1 LSISGLAIQAD
12 VTVRDA
18 GGDLSGRDEG
28 QISMDTTRCDVLI
41 VGGGAAGLS
50 AATTLCRALRSVLV
64 IDSGTPRNAPAA
76 GVHGYLSRDGMN
88 PRDLLSVGRSEVL
101 SYGGTVING
110 DAVSA
115 RRTPEGF
122 EVILGNARRFSARRL
137 LVTSGLTDELPPIDG
152 LREQWGKGVV
162 HCPYCH
168 GWEIRGQRIGV
179 LGTGPLSVHQA
190 LMFRQWSPD
199 ITLFL
204 NDAVTPTDEEW
215 DRLAARSVSVVDGA
229 VASVDAVDGV
239 LKGLTLRQGSSF
251 GVQALA
257 VGTRMEARSGLLE
270 SLGLRPQ
277 VHPSGA
283 GRFIE
288 SDATGG
294 ATAVRGVYAA
304 GNVSNLMA
312 QVITA
317 AAEGVMAGARI
328 NADLIEEETRWA
340 VEGRF
345 GHFSPSSEAAA
356 SAIVLEHRRHGLDNG
371 GITAAGGPMNPV
383 QK

>member
-1 LSISGLAIQAD
+1 
-12 VTVRDA
+12 
-18 GGDLSGRDEG
+18 
-28 QISMDTTRCDVLI
+28 MDTTRYDVVI

-50 AATTLCRALRSVLV
+50 AATTLGRALRSVLV

-76 GVHGYLSRDGMN
+76 GVHGYLSRDGIN
-88 PRDLLSVGRSEVL
+88 PGELLSIGRSEVL
-101 SYGGTVING
+101 SYGGTVLDG
-110 DAVSA
+110 EAVA
-115 RRTPEGF
+115 ADRTPDGF
-122 EVILGNARRFSARRL
+122 EVVLGDARRFSGRRM
-137 LVTSGLTDELPPIDG
+137 LVTTGLTDELPPISG

-190 LMFRQWSPD
+190 LLFRQWSPD

-204 NDAVTPTDEEW
+204 NDTVEPTDQEW
-215 DRLAARSVSVVDGA
+215 DKLAARSIAVVDGA

-239 LKGLTLRQGSSF
+239 LTGLTLRQGASF

-257 VGTRMEARSGLLE
+257 VGTGMEARSALLE
-270 SLGLRPQ
+270 SLGLSSQ

-288 SDATGG
+288 TDTMG
-294 ATAVRGVYAA
+294 ATAVAGVYAA

-328 NADLIEEETRWA
+328 NADLIDEETRWA
-340 VEGRF
+340 VDGRF
-345 GHFSPSSEAAA
+345 GPFSAASEATVSRIA
-356 SAIVLEHRRHGLDNG
+356 LDTRRHGLDEG
-371 GITAAGGPMNPV
+371 REAVGMGPGSR
-383 QK
+383 

>member
-1 LSISGLAIQAD
+1 MDPTRYD
-12 VTVRDA
+12 VV
-18 GGDLSGRDEG
+18 
-28 QISMDTTRCDVLI
+28 I

-50 AATTLCRALRSVLV
+50 AATTLGRALRSVLV

-88 PRDLLSVGRSEVL
+88 PRELLAIGRSEVL
-101 SYGGTVING
+101 SYGGTVIDG

-122 EVILGNARRFSARRL
+122 EVVLGDSRRFSGRRL
-137 LVTSGLTDELPPIDG
+137 LVTTGLTDGLPRIDG
-152 LREQWGKGVV
+152 LREQWGQGVV

-190 LMFRQWSPD
+190 LLFRQWSPD

-204 NDAVTPTDEEW
+204 NDTVEPTDEEW
-215 DRLAARSVSVVDGA
+215 DKLAARSITVVRGA
-229 VASVDAVDGV
+229 VASVNAVDGV
-239 LKGLTLRQGSSF
+239 LTGLTLRQGTSF
-251 GVQALA
+251 AVQALA
-257 VGTRMEARSGLLE
+257 AGTQMEAESALLE
-270 SLGLRPQ
+270 SLGLTSQ

-283 GRFIE
+283 GHFIE
-288 SDATGG
+288 TDATG
-294 ATAVRGVYAA
+294 ATAVPGVYAA

-345 GHFSPSSEAAA
+345 GPFSAAA
-356 SAIVLEHRRHGLDNG
+356 ESAVSRTVLGHRRHGLS
-371 GITAAGGPMNPV
+371 AASAEQDVVSPPRALGR
-383 QK
+383 

>member
-1 LSISGLAIQAD
+1 
-12 VTVRDA
+12 
-18 GGDLSGRDEG
+18 
-28 QISMDTTRCDVLI
+28 MDTTRYDVVI

-50 AATTLCRALRSVLV
+50 AATTLGRALRSVLV

-76 GVHGYLSRDGMN
+76 GIHGYLSRDGMN
-88 PRDLLSVGRSEVL
+88 PRELLSIGRSEVL
-101 SYGGTVING
+101 SYGGTVIDG
-110 DAVSA
+110 EAVSA
-115 RRTPEGF
+115 RRTTDGF
-122 EVILGNARRFSARRL
+122 EVILDDARRFSGRRL
-137 LVTSGLTDELPPIDG
+137 LITAGLTDELPPIDG

-190 LMFRQWSPD
+190 LLFRQWSGD

-204 NDAVTPTDEEW
+204 NDTVEPTDDEW
-215 DRLAARSVSVVDGA
+215 DKLAARSVTVVEGA

-239 LKGLTLRQGSSF
+239 LSGLTLRPGTSF
-251 GVQALA
+251 ALQALA
-257 VGTRMEARSGLLE
+257 VGTRMEARSGLFE
-270 SLGLRPQ
+270 SLGVRSQP
-277 VHPSGA
+277 HPSGA
-283 GRFIE
+283 GQFIE
-288 SDATGG
+288 TDPTG
-294 ATAVRGVYAA
+294 ATAVTGVYAG

-340 VEGRF
+340 VEGHF
-345 GHFSPSSEAAA
+345 GPFSAASEAAA
-356 SAIVLEHRRHGLDNG
+356 STIVLGDRRHGLDDVDDAGAISGAPDSPGIHRLLRNG
-371 GITAAGGPMNPV
+371 RFEGS
-383 QK
+383 

>member
-1 LSISGLAIQAD
+1 
-12 VTVRDA
+12 
-18 GGDLSGRDEG
+18 
-28 QISMDTTRCDVLI
+28 MDTTRYDVVI

-50 AATTLCRALRSVLV
+50 AATTLGRALRSVLV

-88 PRDLLSVGRSEVL
+88 PEELLSIGRSEVL
-101 SYGGTVING
+101 SYGGTVIDG
-110 DAVSA
+110 EAVSA
-115 RRTPEGF
+115 RRTPDGF
-122 EVILGNARRFSARRL
+122 EVVLGDARRFSGRRL
-137 LVTSGLTDELPPIDG
+137 LVTTGLTDELPPIDG

-168 GWEIRGQRIGV
+168 GWEIRGKRIGV

-190 LMFRQWSPD
+190 LLFRQWSPD
-199 ITLFL
+199 VTFFL
-204 NDAVTPTDEEW
+204 NDTVEPTDEEW
-215 DRLAARSVSVVDGA
+215 DKLAARSITVVDGA

-239 LKGLTLRQGSSF
+239 LTGLTLRQGSSF
-251 GVQALA
+251 DVHALA
-257 VGTRMEARSGLLE
+257 VGTRMEARSALLE
-270 SLGLRPQ
+270 SLGLSSQ

-288 SDATGG
+288 TDAMG
-294 ATAVRGVYAA
+294 ATDVPGVYAG

-328 NADLIEEETRWA
+328 NADLIDEETRWA
-340 VEGRF
+340 VD
-345 GHFSPSSEAAA
+345 GHFGPFSAASEAAV
-356 SAIVLEHRRHGLDNG
+356 SNIVLDHRRHGLDDG
-371 GITAAGGPMNPV
+371 QKTSGIGNAATV
-383 QK
+383 ERQ

>member
-1 LSISGLAIQAD
+1 MA
-12 VTVRDA
+12 
-18 GGDLSGRDEG
+18 
-28 QISMDTTRCDVLI
+28 TTRYDVVI

-50 AATTLCRALRSVLV
+50 AATTLGRALRSVLV
-64 IDSGTPRNAPAA
+64 IDSGRPRNAPAS
-76 GVHGYLSRDGMN
+76 GVHGFLSRDGMN
-88 PRDLLSVGRSEVL
+88 PGKLLSIGRSEVL
-101 SYGGTVING
+101 SYGGTVIDG

-115 RRTPEGF
+115 RPTPDGF
-122 EVILGNARRFSARRL
+122 EVLLEDARRFSGRRL
-137 LVTSGLTDELPPIDG
+137 LATTGLTDGLPPLDG

-190 LMFRQWSPD
+190 LLFRQWSGD

-204 NDAVTPTDEEW
+204 NDTVEPTDEEW
-215 DRLAARSVSVVDGA
+215 DKLAARSVRVVEGT

-239 LKGLTLRQGSSF
+239 LTGLTLRQGPSF
-251 GVQALA
+251 ELQALA
-257 VGTRMEARSGLLE
+257 VGTRMEARSAVLE
-270 SLGLRPQ
+270 SLGLDSQ

-288 SDATGG
+288 TDAMG
-294 ATAVRGVYAA
+294 ATAVPGVYAA

-317 AAEGVMAGARI
+317 AAEGVMAGAGI

-340 VEGRF
+340 VEGHF
-345 GHFSPSSEAAA
+345 GPFSAASEAATA
-356 SAIVLEHRRHGLDNG
+356 ELVAGHRRHGLDG
-371 GITAAGGPMNPV
+371 GRSY
-383 QK
+383 QERH

>member
-1 LSISGLAIQAD
+1 
-12 VTVRDA
+12 
-18 GGDLSGRDEG
+18 
-28 QISMDTTRCDVLI
+28 MDTIRYDAVI
-41 VGGGAAGLS
+41 IGGGAAGLS
-50 AATTLCRALRSVLV
+50 AATTLARALRSVLV

-76 GVHGYLSRDGMN
+76 GVHGYLSRDGVN
-88 PRDLLSVGRSEVL
+88 PLDLLALGNSEVF
-101 SYGGTVING
+101 SYGGTILDG
-110 DAVSA
+110 EAVAA
-115 RRTPEGF
+115 RRTPSGF
-122 EVILGNARRFSARRL
+122 EVDLADSRRVSGRRL
-137 LVTSGLTDELPPIDG
+137 LVTTGLTDELPPIDG

-179 LGTGPLSVHQA
+179 LGTGPLSIHQA

-204 NDAVTPTDEEW
+204 NNTVEPTDEEW
-215 DRLAARSVSVVDGA
+215 DKLAARSIRVVEGA

-239 LKGLTLRQGSSF
+239 LAGVTLRQGSPFSL
-251 GVQALA
+251 QALA
-257 VGTRMEARSGLLE
+257 VGSRMEARSVLLE
-270 SLGLRPQ
+270 SLGLPSQ

-288 SDATGG
+288 TDPMG
-294 ATAVRGVYAA
+294 ATAVPGVYAA

-317 AAEGVMAGARI
+317 ASEGVMAGARI

-345 GHFSPSSEAAA
+345 GPFSAASEAAA
-356 SAIVLEHRRHGLDNG
+356 ARTVAGGRRHGLEG
-371 GITAAGGPMNPV
+371 RYGTRPAAADTPARNQAASTVP
-383 QK
+383 

>member
-1 LSISGLAIQAD
+1 
-12 VTVRDA
+12 
-18 GGDLSGRDEG
+18 
-28 QISMDTTRCDVLI
+28 MDTTRYDVVI

-50 AATTLCRALRSVLV
+50 AATTLGRALRSVLV

-76 GVHGYLSRDGMN
+76 GVHGFLSRDGMN
-88 PRDLLSVGRSEVL
+88 PRELLSVGRSEVL
-101 SYGGTVING
+101 AYGGTVIDG

-115 RRTPEGF
+115 RRTPDRF
-122 EVILGNARRFSARRL
+122 EVVLGDARRFTGRRL
-137 LVTSGLTDELPPIDG
+137 LVTTGLSDELPPIDG

-168 GWEIRGQRIGV
+168 GWEIRGQHVGV

-190 LMFRQWSPD
+190 LLFRQWSPD

-204 NDAVTPTDEEW
+204 NDAVQPTDEEW
-215 DRLAARSVSVVDGA
+215 DKLAARSIAVVDGA
-229 VASVDAVDGV
+229 VAHVDAVDGV
-239 LKGLTLRQGSSF
+239 LTGLTLRQGTSV
-251 GVQALA
+251 GIQALA
-257 VGTRMEARSGLLE
+257 VATRMEARSALLA
-270 SLGLRPQ
+270 SLGLSSQ

-288 SDATGG
+288 TDTMG
-294 ATAVRGVYAA
+294 ATAVPGVYAA

-317 AAEGVMAGARI
+317 AAEGVMTGARI
-328 NADLIEEETRWA
+328 NADLIDEETRWA

-345 GHFSPSSEAAA
+345 GPFSAASEAA
-356 SAIVLEHRRHGLDNG
+356 VYDR
-371 GITAAGGPMNPV
+371 AGSRTPWP
-383 QK
+383 

>member
-1 LSISGLAIQAD
+1 
-12 VTVRDA
+12 
-18 GGDLSGRDEG
+18 
-28 QISMDTTRCDVLI
+28 MDTTRYDVVI

-50 AATTLCRALRSVLV
+50 AATTLSRALRSVLV

-76 GVHGYLSRDGMN
+76 GVHGYLSRDGMT
-88 PRDLLSVGRSEVL
+88 PGALLSIGRSELL
-101 SYGGTVING
+101 SYGGTVIDG
-110 DAVSA
+110 EAVSA
-115 RRTPEGF
+115 RRTPDGF
-122 EVILGNARRFSARRL
+122 EVILGDARRFSGRRL
-137 LVTSGLTDELPPIDG
+137 LVTTGLTDELPPIDG

-168 GWEIRGQRIGV
+168 GWEIRGQQIGV

-190 LMFRQWSPD
+190 LLFRQWSRD

-204 NDAVTPTDEEW
+204 NDTVEPTDEEW
-215 DRLAARSVSVVDGA
+215 DKLAARSVTVVDGA

-239 LKGLTLRQGSSF
+239 LTGLTLRQGTSF
-251 GVQALA
+251 AVQALA
-257 VGTRMEARSGLLE
+257 VGTRMEARSALLE
-270 SLGLRPQ
+270 SLGLSAQ

-288 SDATGG
+288 TDAMGG

-317 AAEGVMAGARI
+317 AAEGVMSGARI

-345 GHFSPSSEAAA
+345 GPFSAASEAAV
-356 SAIVLEHRRHGLDNG
+356 SSIMLGHRRHGLDDGPN
-371 GITAAGGPMNPV
+371 AAGMGPSAPRES
-383 QK
+383 

>member
-1 LSISGLAIQAD
+1 
-12 VTVRDA
+12 
-18 GGDLSGRDEG
+18 
-28 QISMDTTRCDVLI
+28 MDTTRHDVVI

-50 AATTLCRALRSVLV
+50 AATTLGRALRSVLV

-88 PRDLLSVGRSEVL
+88 PGGLLSVGRSEVR
-101 SYGGTVING
+101 SYGGTVIG
-110 DAVSA
+110 GEAVSA
-115 RRTPEGF
+115 RRTPDGF
-122 EVILGNARRFSARRL
+122 EVALGDGRRFSGRRL
-137 LVTSGLTDELPPIDG
+137 LVTTGLTDELPPIDG

-190 LMFRQWSPD
+190 LLFRQWSRD

-204 NDAVTPTDEEW
+204 NDTVEPTDEEW
-215 DRLAARSVSVVDGA
+215 DKLAARSVTVVEGA

-239 LKGLTLRQGSSF
+239 LTGLTLRQGSSF
-251 GVQALA
+251 DVQALA
-257 VGTRMEARSGLLE
+257 VGARMEARSTFLE
-270 SLGLRPQ
+270 SLGLTSQ

-288 SDATGG
+288 TDAMG

-317 AAEGVMAGARI
+317 AAEGVMTGAGI

-340 VEGRF
+340 VEGHF
-345 GHFSPSSEAAA
+345 GPFSAAAEAAA
-356 SAIVLEHRRHGLDNG
+356 SQILPGHRRHGVDDWQE
-371 GITAAGGPMNPV
+371 AAGMGRAATV
-383 QK
+383 EQ

>member
-1 LSISGLAIQAD
+1 M
-12 VTVRDA
+12 
-18 GGDLSGRDEG
+18 E
-28 QISMDTTRCDVLI
+28 TTRYDVVI

-50 AATTLCRALRSVLV
+50 AAATLGRALRSVLV
-64 IDSGTPRNAPAA
+64 IDAGTPRNAPAA
-76 GVHGYLSRDGMN
+76 GLHGYLSRDGMN
-88 PRDLLSVGRSEVL
+88 PRELLAIGRNEVH
-101 SYGGTVING
+101 SYGGAVIDG
-110 DAVSA
+110 EAVAA
-115 RRTPEGF
+115 RRTLAGF
-122 EVILGNARRFSARRL
+122 EVTLGDARRFSGRRL
-137 LVTSGLTDELPPIDG
+137 LVTTGLTDELPPIDG

-190 LMFRQWSPD
+190 LLFRQWSPN

-204 NDAVTPTDEEW
+204 NDTVEPTDDEW
-215 DRLAARSVSVVDGA
+215 DKLAARSVTVVDGA

-239 LKGLTLRQGSSF
+239 LEGLTLRQGTSF
-251 GVQALA
+251 DVQALA
-257 VGTRMEARSGLLE
+257 VGSRMEAGSALLE
-270 SLGLRPQ
+270 PLGLSSK

-288 SDATGG
+288 TDAVG

-304 GNVSNLMA
+304 GNVTNLTA

-317 AAEGVMAGARI
+317 AAEGVMAGAGI
-328 NADLIEEETRWA
+328 NADLIDEETRWA

-345 GHFSPSSEAAA
+345 GPFSAASEAAVA
-356 SAIVLEHRRHGLDNG
+356 EIVLGHRRHGVD
-371 GITAAGGPMNPV
+371 AG
-383 QK
+383 Q

>member
-1 LSISGLAIQAD
+1 M
-12 VTVRDA
+12 T
-18 GGDLSGRDEG
+18 
-28 QISMDTTRCDVLI
+28 
-41 VGGGAAGLS
+41 
-50 AATTLCRALRSVLV
+50 
-64 IDSGTPRNAPAA
+64 
-76 GVHGYLSRDGMN
+76 DG
-88 PRDLLSVGRSEVL
+88 
-101 SYGGTVING
+101 
-110 DAVSA
+110 
-115 RRTPEGF
+115 
-122 EVILGNARRFSARRL
+122 
-137 LVTSGLTDELPPIDG
+137 LPPIDG

-190 LMFRQWSPD
+190 LLFRQWSRD

-204 NDAVTPTDEEW
+204 NDTVEPTDEEW
-215 DRLAARSVSVVDGA
+215 DKLAARSVTVVDGA

-239 LKGLTLRQGSSF
+239 LTGLTLRQGSSF
-251 GVQALA
+251 DLQALA
-257 VGTRMEARSGLLE
+257 VGTRMEARSALLE
-270 SLGLRPQ
+270 SLGLSPQ

-288 SDATGG
+288 TDAMGG

-317 AAEGVMAGARI
+317 AAEGVMTGARI

-345 GHFSPSSEAAA
+345 GPFSAASEAAV
-356 SAIVLEHRRHGLDNG
+356 SKSVQGHRRHGLDDG
-371 GITAAGGPMNPV
+371 QKATEMAPAATGER
-383 QK
+383 